1 MANSSLPP
9 LPIYTCRRATSPITV
24 DGVLDEPAWQHA
36 ESMHLVETVTG
47 DVTRYPTEV
56 RVLWD
61 DTFLYVGFRAI
72 DPDIW
77 GTYMNRDDPLWDEE
91 VVEVFLDDDCDE
103 WSFLEFEVSP
113 NNVVV
118 DLACF
123 RRGGKS
129 HELFCWD
136 CPDLQTAVQVDG
148 VVNSRTGTDRAWTTE
163 IAIPFDQCMTAPHIP
178 PRHGDRW
185 RANFYRIDRAH
196 DADEYSAWS
205 PTGEIQFHMPNRF
218 GYVIF
223 SEE

>member
-1 MANSSLPP
+1 MTKCSLPP
-9 LPIYTCRRATSPITV
+9 LPFYTCRRATSPITV
-24 DGVLDEPAWQHA
+24 DGALDEPAWQHA

-47 DVTRYPTEV
+47 DATRYPTEV
-56 RVLWD
+56 RALWD
-61 DTFLYVGFRAI
+61 DTFLYVGFRAE

-77 GTYMNRDDPLWDEE
+77 GTYTNRDDPLWDEE

-123 RRGGKS
+123 RRGDKS

-148 VVNSRTGTDRAWTTE
+148 VVNSRTGTDRGWTTE
-163 IAIPFDQCMTAPHIP
+163 IAISLRPVHDRAPHSAP
-178 PRHGDRW
+178 PW
-185 RANFYRIDRAH
+185 RPLARQLLPHRPRPRRRRVQRLVPHRRNPVPHAKPVWVCGI
-196 DADEYSAWS
+196 
-205 PTGEIQFHMPNRF
+205 
-218 GYVIF
+218 
-223 SEE
+223 

>member
-1 MANSSLPP
+1 MATSGLPP
-9 LPIYTCRRATSPITV
+9 LPTYTCRRASSPITI
-24 DGVLDEPAWQHA
+24 DGALDEAAWEQA
-36 ESMHLVETVTG
+36 EQMQLVETVTG
-47 DVTRYPTEV
+47 DEPRYPTVV
-56 RVLWD
+56 RALWD
-61 DTFLYVGFRAI
+61 DTYLYVGFESE
-72 DPDIW
+72 DPYIW
-77 GTYMNRDDPLWDEE
+77 GTLKERDKPLWDEE
-91 VVEVFLDDDCDE
+91 VVEVFLDDDSDE

-113 NNVVV
+113 NNVIV
-118 DLACF
+118 DLAVF

-148 VVNSRTGTDRAWTTE
+148 KVNSFDGTDTSWTTE

-178 PRHGDRW
+178 PQNGDRW

-218 GYVIF
+218 GNLVF
-223 SEE
+223 SSE